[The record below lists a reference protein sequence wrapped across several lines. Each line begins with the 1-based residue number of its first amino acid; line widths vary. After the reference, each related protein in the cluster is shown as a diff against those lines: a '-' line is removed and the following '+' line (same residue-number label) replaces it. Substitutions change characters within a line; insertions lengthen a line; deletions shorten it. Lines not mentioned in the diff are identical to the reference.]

1 MTLVANDAGGPGTPV
16 VGLPMLG
23 MSRVATATALSP
35 AFAGWPGL
43 REVYLDLPGHGDSP
57 GVGPADSQSVLDA
70 VCRWLETHLEGPV
83 LLAGCSYGGYLAAG
97 IARQRPDLVRGLLLV
112 CPGVR
117 TGPADRD
124 LPTDEPPPAEP
135 GWLDAAPVE
144 LHDHL
149 DRALGRRTRTVVA
162 AVLEALAA
170 GGPGDEQYQ
179 DALTDGPGYALH
191 DQDEDF
197 TFAGPVAVVVGRN
210 DRIVGYR
217 DQFRA
222 LRRFPHATYSLLD
235 HAGHYLPYEQP
246 ELLRTMTQNWLE
258 RCDA

>member
-1 MTLVANDAGGPGTPV
+1 
-16 VGLPMLG
+16 
-23 MSRVATATALSP
+23 MSRVATAAALAP

-57 GVGPADSQSVLDA
+57 VVGPADSQSVLDA
-70 VCRWLETHLEGPV
+70 VCQWIEGHVEASV

-124 LPTDEPPPAEP
+124 LPTDGPPSAEP

-144 LHDHL
+144 LRGHL
-149 DRALGRRTRTVVA
+149 DRALGRRTHKVVA

-170 GGPGDEQYQ
+170 GGPGDEGYQ

-191 DQDEDF
+191 DQEEEF
-197 TFAGPVAVVVGRN
+197 AFAGPVAVVVGRN
-210 DRIVGYR
+210 DRIVGYE

-222 LRRFPHATYSLLD
+222 LRHFPRATYSLLD
-235 HAGHYLPYEQP
+235 RAGHYLPYEQP
-246 ELLRTMTQNWLE
+246 ELLRAMTQNWLG
-258 RCDA
+258 RCRA